1 MSTSKPAGPL
11 LLCGTEVFPSTLK
24 SPAEH
29 GPAMKAR
36 GSTTQQAQFL
46 IFEFLVGQNSL
57 IVECGE
63 FA

>member
-1 MSTSKPAGPL
+1 
-11 LLCGTEVFPSTLK
+11 
-24 SPAEH
+24 
-29 GPAMKAR
+29 MKAR